1 MSNLRKRVKKDER
14 RRTYTVRFNVGDL
27 YIQPPKNIKHWTMSI
42 DERGGY
48 WTRIIKENN
57 RNDAVYWTLRWFSNL
72 IYRIKKRP
80 NSVFHALPIKFADA
94 CIEVS
99 DDYDEVVFTR
109 MMKPSLPINRLLPH
123 DKLEEII
130 ELSKGLFKKT
140 TDFTKKGCFTQ
151 TKEYKNKAK
160 REFYEKV
167 PNVPYLYINTKNKK
181 YMAKVKIQSQ
191 VMEGGVH
198 RYIGCERNGA
208 ETGAKAGSWKR
219 VYWEHTK
226 GEIVQQRKNKWFR
239 LKSHNVVKAAA
250 EARAIA
256 EEYEKRKSGFYTK

>member
-1 MSNLRKRVKKDER
+1 MSNLRKRVKEDER
-14 RRTYTVRFNVGDL
+14 RKTYTVRFNVGDL

-80 NSVFHALPIKFADA
+80 NSIFHALPIKFADA

-109 MMKPSLPINRLLPH
+109 MMKPSLAINRLLPH

-130 ELSKGLFKKT
+130 KLSKGLFK
-140 TDFTKKGCFTQ
+140 
-151 TKEYKNKAK
+151 
-160 REFYEKV
+160 
-167 PNVPYLYINTKNKK
+167 
-181 YMAKVKIQSQ
+181 
-191 VMEGGVH
+191 
-198 RYIGCERNGA
+198 
-208 ETGAKAGSWKR
+208 
-219 VYWEHTK
+219 
-226 GEIVQQRKNKWFR
+226 
-239 LKSHNVVKAAA
+239 
-250 EARAIA
+250 
-256 EEYEKRKSGFYTK
+256 

>member
-1 MSNLRKRVKKDER
+1 MSRLRTRTKEDDR

-27 YIQPPKNIKHWTMSI
+27 YIQPPKNVKHWTMSI

-72 IYRIKKRP
+72 FYRIKKRP
-80 NSVFHALPIKFADA
+80 NSIFHALPIKFADA
-94 CIEVS
+94 CVEVS
-99 DDYDEVVFTR
+99 DDYDEVVFTP

-123 DKLEEII
+123 NKLEEII
-130 ELSKGLFKKT
+130 KLSKGLFKKT

-151 TKEYKNKAK
+151 TNEYKNKAK

-167 PNVPYLYINTKNKK
+167 KDVPYLYINTKNKK
-181 YMAKVKIQSQ
+181 YMAKVRVQSQ
-191 VMEGGVH
+191 VMKGGIH
-198 RYIGCERNGA
+198 RYIGCERNDEQG
-208 ETGAKAGSWKR
+208 KLRGSWTK
-219 VYWEHTK
+219 VHWEHKK
-226 GEIVQQRKNKWFR
+226 GEIVQKRKNRWFH

-256 EEYEKRKSGFYTK
+256 ERYEKRKAGFYTK